1 MQSVQ
6 TMNEEYLRYWGLNQH
21 PFLLAPDGSMMCVT
35 GQYFECF
42 ERLKYAIATNK
53 GGVLVASEDA
63 GLGKT
68 TILLKLIDD
77 MKAEYGANF
86 RYALVDHPTL
96 TADQMI
102 GQITGLITG
111 ETPAQDKLTN
121 LTTLKNALIATKME
135 GGRNIIVIDEGQMLC
150 EARSV
155 LQELRVLINLT
166 HNNEYLHTFILSGQ
180 KALWDTLQEMPEF
193 WQRLPV
199 RYYFT
204 PLRFEETRE
213 LIRYRLN
220 KAGLDVAREIFSEDA
235 IEIIHKYSKGLP
247 RTIIAVSDL
256 ALLNGYND
264 KTRKIGFKEVSK
276 ALNSMSGRGES
287 LPYVVAD
294 RREAPKEQSIAGSE
308 TAVPAAPNRTAAAPL
323 DYIAHNAKQTLFDR
337 STGQYFRPVIVTLVI
352 ILFLFLGA
360 AGYHFVSAPKQ
371 PQQTVIIKEVEK
383 SEIPKKEPPVENP
396 QTQNPEET
404 AEGHVQGQ
412 AVAQSPSDARGEK
425 DVISA
430 FRDEIKK
437 KNESAGN
444 RLAVVNA
451 EAANIRSAPGVESPR
466 ILTIVRGEI
475 LPILDEQKDGTGM
488 KWYKVSLY
496 GNRTGWI
503 ASIVASA
510 TNK

>member
-1 MQSVQ
+1 MQDLQAIS
-6 TMNEEYLRYWGLNQH
+6 EEYLRYWGLDHH

-42 ERLKYAIATNK
+42 ERLKYAINTNK
-53 GGVLVASEDA
+53 GGVVVASEDA

-68 TILLKLIDD
+68 TILLKLIDE
-77 MKAEYGANF
+77 MKAEYGSHF
-86 RYALVDHPTL
+86 RYAFVDHPTL

-111 ETPAQDKLTN
+111 EMPAEDKLKN
-121 LTTLKNALIATKME
+121 LTTLKNALIEARQE
-135 GGRNIIVIDEGQMLC
+135 GGKSIIVIDEGQMLC
-150 EARSV
+150 EARNV

-213 LIRYRLN
+213 LIRHRLN
-220 KAGLDVAREIFSEDA
+220 KAGLDVAREIFAEDA

-276 ALNSMSGRGES
+276 AINSMSGRGES
-287 LPYVVAD
+287 LPYIVAD
-294 RREAPKEQSIAGSE
+294 RGEAPKETVRASNDTSAAATTRNPAPPLEYVSHNASE
-308 TAVPAAPNRTAAAPL
+308 TFFNSNSRQHLKPVL
-323 DYIAHNAKQTLFDR
+323 ITL
-337 STGQYFRPVIVTLVI
+337 L
-352 ILFLFLGA
+352 ILLFIFIGA
-360 AGYHFVSAPKQ
+360 AGYRFVLATKQ
-371 PQQTVIIKEVEK
+371 PQNTVIIKEVQKPET
-383 SEIPKKEPPVENP
+383 PKEPAVENAQP
-396 QTQNPEET
+396 KDQQET
-404 AEGHVQGQ
+404 AEAKPQ
-412 AVAQSPSDARGEK
+412 AQASVPAPAETPPEK
-425 DVISA
+425 DVIAA
-430 FRDEIKK
+430 FKEEIKK
-437 KNESAGN
+437 KHETSRN
-444 RLAVVNA
+444 RVAVVKA
-451 EAANIRSAPGVESPR
+451 SAANVRSGPGLESPR
-466 ILTIVRGEI
+466 ILTIVQGEI
-475 LPILDEQKDGTGM
+475 LPILDERNDSTGM
-488 KWYKVSLY
+488 NWYKVSLY

-503 ASIVASA
+503 ASQVATA
-510 TNK
+510 TTK

>member
-1 MQSVQ
+1 MQDLQ
-6 TMNEEYLRYWGLNQH
+6 AMTEEYLRYWGLDHH

-42 ERLKYAIATNK
+42 ERLKYAINTNK
-53 GGVLVASEDA
+53 GGVVVASEDA

-68 TILLKLIDD
+68 TILLKLIDE
-77 MKAEYGANF
+77 MKAEYGSHF
-86 RYALVDHPTL
+86 RYAFVDHPTL

-102 GQITGLITG
+102 GQITGLMTG
-111 ETPAQDKLTN
+111 EVPAEDKLRN
-121 LTTLKNALIATKME
+121 LTTLKNALIEARQE
-135 GGRNIIVIDEGQMLC
+135 GGKSIIVIDEGQMLC
-150 EARSV
+150 EARNV

-220 KAGLDVAREIFSEDA
+220 KAGLDVAREIFADDA
-235 IEIIHKYSKGLP
+235 LEIIHKYSKGLP

-276 ALNSMSGRGES
+276 AINSMSGRGES
-287 LPYVVAD
+287 LPYIVAD
-294 RREAPKEQSIAGSE
+294 RGETPKES
-308 TAVPAAPNRTAAAPL
+308 VKAPNETAAAAARNPAPPL
-323 DYIAHNAKQTLFDR
+323 EYVSHNASDTFFNSNSHQYLKPVLITL
-337 STGQYFRPVIVTLVI
+337 L
-352 ILFLFLGA
+352 ILLFVFIGA
-360 AGYHFVSAPKQ
+360 AGYRFVLATKQ
-371 PQQTVIIKEVEK
+371 PQNTVIIKEV
-383 SEIPKKEPPVENP
+383 PKPEVPKEPAVEN
-396 QTQNPEET
+396 
-404 AEGHVQGQ
+404 
-412 AVAQSPSDARGEK
+412 AQSKDQQEPAETPPQAAQADTAPEK
-425 DVISA
+425 DVIAA
-430 FRDEIKK
+430 FRDEMKK
-437 KNESAGN
+437 KNESTRN
-444 RLAVVNA
+444 RVAVVNA
-451 EAANIRSAPGVESPR
+451 SAANVRSGPGLESPR
-466 ILTIVRGEI
+466 ILTIVQGEI
-475 LPILDEQKDGTGM
+475 LPILDERSDSTGM

-503 ASIVASA
+503 ASIVATA
-510 TNK
+510 TTK

>member
-1 MQSVQ
+1 
-6 TMNEEYLRYWGLNQH
+6 MNEEYLRYWGLTQH
-21 PFLLAPDGSMMCVT
+21 PFLLAPDGKMMCVT

-42 ERLKYAIATNK
+42 ERLKYAISTNK

-77 MKAEYGANF
+77 MKEEHGSNF
-86 RYALVDHPTL
+86 RYAYIDHPTL
-96 TADQMI
+96 TAGQMI

-111 ETPAQDKLTN
+111 EMPDDDKLKN
-121 LTTLKNALIATKME
+121 LTILKNALIETKKE

-150 EARSV
+150 DARDV

-204 PLRFEETRE
+204 PLRYEETRE

-220 KAGLDVAREIFSEDA
+220 KAGLDVARDIFTEDS

-256 ALLNGYND
+256 ALLNGYSD

-276 ALNSMSGRGES
+276 AINAMSGRGETI
-287 LPYVVAD
+287 PYIITEKRDETKEPSSKTTA
-294 RREAPKEQSIAGSE
+294 EQSQVI
-308 TAVPAAPNRTAAAPL
+308 VNRTASNPFEYVTH
-323 DYIAHNAKQTLFDR
+323 DTKPTFFD
-337 STGQYFRPVIVTLVI
+337 QYFVQYIKPVTLTLVV
-352 ILFLFLGA
+352 ILFIFIGA
-360 AGYHFVSAPKQ
+360 AGYHLLSSPNK
-371 PQQTVIIKEVEK
+371 TGNTIIIKEVGKNEQ
-383 SEIPKKEPPVENP
+383 PKKETAAENP
-396 QTQNPEET
+396 PKETAAEETEEPERNQAAAQNSPVIDQNP
-404 AEGHVQGQ
+404 G
-412 AVAQSPSDARGEK
+412 K
-425 DVISA
+425 DVIA
-430 FRDEIKK
+430 TFKEEMKNKK
-437 KNESAGN
+437 ESA
-444 RLAVVNA
+444 RERVAVVNVD
-451 EAANIRSAPGVESPR
+451 AANIRSAPDIDAPR

-475 LPILDEQKDGTGM
+475 LPVIDERKDRDGM
-488 KWYKVSLY
+488 KWYKVVLY
-496 GNRTGWI
+496 SNRTGWI
-503 ASIVASA
+503 ASIVANV
-510 TNK
+510 TKK

>member
-1 MQSVQ
+1 MQDLQ
-6 TMNEEYLRYWGLNQH
+6 AMTEEYLRYWGLDHH
-21 PFLLAPDGSMMCVT
+21 PFLLAPDGNMMCVT

-42 ERLKYAIATNK
+42 ERLKYAISTNK
-53 GGVLVASEDA
+53 GGVVVASEDA

-68 TILLKLIDD
+68 TILLKLIDE
-77 MKAEYGANF
+77 MKAEYGSHF
-86 RYALVDHPTL
+86 RYAFVDHPTL

-111 ETPAQDKLTN
+111 EEPADDKLKN
-121 LTTLKNALIATKME
+121 LTILKNALVAARDE
-135 GGRNIIVIDEGQMLC
+135 GGKNIIVIDEGQMLC
-150 EARSV
+150 EARNV

-204 PLRFEETRE
+204 PLRFDETRE

-220 KAGLDVAREIFSEDA
+220 KAGLDVAREIFAEDA

-276 ALNSMSGRGES
+276 AINSMSGRGES
-287 LPYVVAD
+287 LPYIVAD
-294 RREAPKEQSIAGSE
+294 RGEAPKETLKAPND
-308 TAVPAAPNRTAAAPL
+308 TAAPAGTRSPAPAL
-323 DYIAHNAKQTLFDR
+323 EYVSHSARETFFSSDSR
-337 STGQYFRPVIVTLVI
+337 QYLRPVLITLL
-352 ILFLFLGA
+352 ILLFIFIGA
-360 AGYHFVSAPKQ
+360 AGYRFVLATKQ
-371 PQQTVIIKEVEK
+371 PQNTVIIKEVQKPEA
-383 SEIPKKEPPVENP
+383 PKEPVVENAQTKDQQETTEVKP
-396 QTQNPEET
+396 QVQASPEAPPE
-404 AEGHVQGQ
+404 A
-412 AVAQSPSDARGEK
+412 APEK
-425 DVISA
+425 DVIAA
-430 FRDEIKK
+430 FKEEMKK
-437 KNESAGN
+437 KNETSRN
-444 RLAVVNA
+444 RVAVVKA
-451 EAANIRSAPGVESPR
+451 LAANVRSGPGIESPR
-466 ILTIVRGEI
+466 ILTIVQGEI
-475 LPILDEQKDGTGM
+475 LPILDERGDSTGM

-503 ASIVASA
+503 ASQVATA
-510 TNK
+510 TTK